1 MEKPVTV
8 LPEPDS
14 PTRPS
19 TLPRWMEKETSSTAF
34 TTPPRVKKCV
44 RRLRTSSVG
53 VAMRHFFSRGFST
66 SRSWSPT
73 RLIETMVISS
83 AMPG

>member
-19 TLPRWMEKETSSTAF
+19 TRPLPTLNETSSTAF
-34 TTPPRVKKCV
+34 TTPARVKKCV
-44 RRLRTSSVG
+44 CSPRTSSVG
-53 VAMRHFFSRGFST
+53 SRVAAWGAEVST
-66 SRSWSPT
+66 ACDVGPIADSCAG
-73 RLIETMVISS
+73 IIV
-83 AMPG
+83 AGAD